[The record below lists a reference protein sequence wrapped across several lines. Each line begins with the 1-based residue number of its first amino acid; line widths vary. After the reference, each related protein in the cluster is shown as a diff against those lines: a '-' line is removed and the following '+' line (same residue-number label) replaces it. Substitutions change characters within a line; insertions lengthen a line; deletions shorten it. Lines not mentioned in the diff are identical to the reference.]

1 MKKIIVIAGDKSG
14 DLYGG
19 LLCKKL
25 KEKYLDV
32 ELYSFGGP
40 NLAKY
45 SIQIVDLLAHSV
57 SGIIEVLFSLK
68 SIAEVFNRVLLEIT
82 HTNPDLIILID
93 FPDFNLRLA
102 KILNNKCHI
111 FYYISPQVW
120 AWRKNRIE
128 DIKKYVNRMIVIF
141 KFEEEFYKKEKMEVA
156 YFGHPLLEIIEKKNI
171 ETKKIISFM
180 PGSRRNEI
188 KKHLPVMIKA
198 KEIIEKNL
206 KDYTFR
212 IIRPDNIPVEFYK
225 NISCGI
231 EKDTACGIEIVDHTY
246 DAIQESSFVITSSGT
261 ATVEISILEVPF
273 LVIYKLNLL
282 SWHLLRTL
290 VKTRF
295 IAMTNILASKKV
307 VEELLQDKANPQNI
321 AEVTLRYLQ
330 DDAEYLALKNELKK
344 IKDILSPYGATDKLA
359 QSIGKYLRLT
369 TPEDSLPKDDQ
380 EE

>member
-19 LLCKKL
+19 LLCEKL

-40 NLAKY
+40 NLAKH

-57 SGIIEVLFSLK
+57 SGIVEVLFSLK
-68 SIAEVFNRVLLEIT
+68 DIAEVFNRALQEIT

-102 KILNNKCHI
+102 KILNNKYHI

-120 AWRKNRIE
+120 AWRKNRIN
-128 DIKKYVNRMIVIF
+128 DIKKYINRMIVIF
-141 KFEEEFYKKEKMEVA
+141 KFEEDFYKREKMEVA
-156 YFGHPLLEIIEKKNI
+156 YFGHPLLEIIEKKSI
-171 ETKKIISFM
+171 EPKKIIAFM

-198 KEIIEKNL
+198 KEIIEKSL
-206 KDYTFR
+206 TDYTFR
-212 IIRPDNIPVEFYK
+212 IIRPDNIPIEFYK
-225 NISCGI
+225 NISCRI

-246 DAIQESSFVITSSGT
+246 DAIRESSFVITSSGT

-282 SWHLLRTL
+282 SWHLLKTL

-295 IAMTNILASKKV
+295 IAMTNILAGKKV

-321 AEVTLRYLQ
+321 ADVALRYLQ
-330 DDAEYLALKNELKK
+330 NNEEYLTLKNELKK
-344 IKDILSPYGATDKLA
+344 IKDILSPYGATDKLT
-359 QSIGKYLRLT
+359 QSIGKYLKLA
-369 TPEDSLPKDDQ
+369 TPQDNLPKDDL

>member
-25 KEKYLDV
+25 KEQYLNA

-40 NLAKY
+40 NLAKH
-45 SIQIVDLLAHSV
+45 SIQIVDLLSHSV

-68 SIAEVFNRVLLEIT
+68 DIAEVFNRALREIT

-102 KILNNKCHI
+102 KILNNKYHI

-128 DIKKYVNRMIVIF
+128 NIKRYVNRMIVIF

-156 YFGHPLLEIIEKKNI
+156 YFGHPLLEIIEKKDI

-188 KKHLPVMIKA
+188 KAHLPIMLKA
-198 KEIIEKNL
+198 KEIIAKSL
-206 KDYTFR
+206 PDYTFR
-212 IIRPDNIPVEFYK
+212 IIRPDNIPIDFYQ
-225 NISCGI
+225 SMSAGL
-231 EKDTACGIEIVDHTY
+231 EIVDHTY
-246 DAIQESSFVITSSGT
+246 EAIQESSFIITSSGT

-295 IAMTNILASKKV
+295 IAMTNILASEKI

-321 AEVTLRYLQ
+321 AEVALRYLQ
-330 DDAEYLALKNELKK
+330 NDVEYLALKNELKK
-344 IKDILSPYGATDKLA
+344 IKEILSPYGALDKLT

-369 TPEDSLPKDDQ
+369 SLEDTLPKDDQ

>member
-19 LLCKKL
+19 LLCEKL
-25 KEKYLDV
+25 KEKYFDV

-40 NLAKY
+40 NLAKH
-45 SIQIVDLLAHSV
+45 SIQIVDLLSHSV
-57 SGIIEVLFSLK
+57 SGIVEVLFSLK
-68 SIAEVFNRVLLEIT
+68 DIAEIFNRALQEII
-82 HTNPDLIILID
+82 HTDPDLIILID

-102 KILNNKCHI
+102 KILNNKYHI
-111 FYYISPQVW
+111 FYYVSPQVW
-120 AWRKNRIE
+120 AWRKKRIE
-128 DIKKYVNRMIVIF
+128 VIKKYVNRIIPIF
-141 KFEEEFYKKEKMEVA
+141 KFEEDFYKKEKMEVM

-188 KKHLPVMIKA
+188 KKHLPVIIKA
-198 KEIIEKNL
+198 KEIIEKSL
-206 KDYTFR
+206 PGYTFR

-225 NISCGI
+225 DISCRI

-246 DAIQESSFVITSSGT
+246 ETVQESAFIITSSGT

-273 LVIYKLNLL
+273 LVIYKLNIL
-282 SWHLLRTL
+282 SWQILKTL
-290 VKTRF
+290 VKTKF

-307 VEELLQDKANPQNI
+307 VEELLQDRATPENI
-321 AEVTLRYLQ
+321 AEITLSYLKDESRYS
-330 DDAEYLALKNELKK
+330 ALKKELSK
-344 IKDILSPYGATDKLA
+344 IKEMLAPYGATEKLA
-359 QSIGKYLRLT
+359 QSIGKYLKLANSQ
-369 TPEDSLPKDDQ
+369 DNLPKDDL